1 MGNRVFATT
10 HNRNVADFGNEGDL
24 IMDARV
30 ATVGLS
36 LVLNVYGVYVG
47 INLQCSTPESIEICR
62 LYCNAAMG
70 VLCIDNDK

>member
-30 ATVGLS
+30 RNGCYFCLS
-36 LVLNVYGVYVG
+36 MFFCLG
-47 INLQCSTPESIEICR
+47 NLQSTLFTLTADDKTFCSSEDIISNIWMLKLES
-62 LYCNAAMG
+62 
-70 VLCIDNDK
+70 